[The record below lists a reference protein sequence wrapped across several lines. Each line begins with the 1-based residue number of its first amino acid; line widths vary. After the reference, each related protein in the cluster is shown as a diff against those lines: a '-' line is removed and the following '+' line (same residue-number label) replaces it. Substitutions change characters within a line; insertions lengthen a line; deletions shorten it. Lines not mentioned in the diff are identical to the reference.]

1 LFLIV
6 ALQMIFSQ
14 NAFAYLDP
22 GPGSY
27 IFQFLIAAFIGGMYT
42 IKIYYQ
48 KIKHF
53 VMNRFSKKQ
62 GK

>member
-1 LFLIV
+1 
-6 ALQMIFSQ
+6 MIFSQ